1 MKDTELSGLQGGV
14 CASWSPGDAMGVES
28 SGLVAK
34 AYVRPPSKKTMQAIQ
49 GSESNCHCTFP
60 SEKCVSGLQ
69 VRFSIV
75 FLMLL
80 TFETLTFVFLL

>member
-34 AYVRPPSKKTMQAIQ
+34 AYVRPPSKKNNA
-49 GSESNCHCTFP
+49 SY
-60 SEKCVSGLQ
+60 SGFRIELPLYISFRK
-69 VRFSIV
+69 VCIGATSKI
-75 FLMLL
+75 
-80 TFETLTFVFLL
+80 